1 MILKNKNEYTKQHI
15 VPKSYL
21 KRFAQKGESAYRIG
35 IIQKDNRHYIDSIN
49 NVGYIKNYY
58 DVDFL
63 EDKKKWEHYFD
74 DNVEKPCDIPISHII
89 SRVYLSNTDAIV
101 LYEQDKLIL
110 SRYIITQLFRI
121 PVFLDNQINNS
132 KKIAEKKKMEILQQL
147 YFLPIEYQDKVREI
161 FFTDDQIKDF
171 IFTHLDKNM
180 EKYCD
185 ILLHKRWVLYVNKT
199 GLPFCT
205 SDNPVVMT
213 NIRTY
218 SISRS
223 DNGIGNENTLIFFPL
238 NPKIAI
244 GIYPYA
250 FMSSLEEF
258 EGKMVILKDN
268 DIKMVFTMNKYI
280 TTQIYKHAFIPMEL
294 YNEIFTD

>member
-1 MILKNKNEYTKQHI
+1 MKNKKEYTKQHI

-35 IIQKDNRHYIDSIN
+35 VIQNDNRHYIDSIN

-74 DNVEKPCDIPISHII
+74 DNIEKPCDIPISHII
-89 SRVYLSNTDAIV
+89 SRAYLSNTEAIV
-101 LYEQDKLIL
+101 LYEKDKLIL
-110 SRYIITQLFRI
+110 SRFIITQLFRV
-121 PVFLDNQINNS
+121 PAFLDNQINNS
-132 KKIAEKKKMEILQQL
+132 KKIAEKTKMVILQQL
-147 YFLPIEYQDKVREI
+147 SFLPNEYKEKVREI
-161 FFTDDQIKDF
+161 FFTDNQIKDM

-180 EKYCD
+180 GKYCD
-185 ILLHKRWVLYVNKT
+185 ILFSKRWVVYVNKT
-199 GLPFCT
+199 SLPFCT

-213 NIRTY
+213 NIRTH

-250 FMSSLEEF
+250 FMSSLEELD
-258 EGKMVILKDN
+258 GKMVILKDN